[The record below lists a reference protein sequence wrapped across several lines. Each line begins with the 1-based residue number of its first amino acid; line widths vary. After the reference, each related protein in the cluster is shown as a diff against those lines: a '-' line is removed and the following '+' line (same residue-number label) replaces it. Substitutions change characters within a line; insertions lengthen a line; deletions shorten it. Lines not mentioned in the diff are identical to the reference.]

1 MDGLLLARGWWP
13 VGALPE
19 AARRQPTEAQ
29 EATMH
34 HHNVAPALPEAR
46 IADLQSA
53 AANSGSTASP
63 RRRRL
68 VALALGLAAIA
79 ALAPAGALAQPTHD
93 AATPPKA
100 HADAVHRDHSPTAT
114 RQSITF
120 TNPLGRSRGPGA
132 GAGLL

>member
-1 MDGLLLARGWWP
+1 LAPSPRLLDDSTA
-13 VGALPE
+13 
-19 AARRQPTEAQ
+19 EAQ
-29 EATMH
+29 EATMY
-34 HHNVAPALPEAR
+34 HHNVAPAH
-46 IADLQSA
+46 
-53 AANSGSTASP
+53 
-63 RRRRL
+63 RRRARRRHHRRL
-68 VALALGLAAIA
+68 LALALGLAAIA

-100 HADAVHRDHSPTAT
+100 HAEVVHRDHSPTAT